1 WDIKGKALN
10 TPLYQLLGGASRK
23 GVMVYGHAS
32 GMDLNEAIDNVRDY
46 KERGYRAIRVQ
57 SGVPGLDST
66 YGVGRG
72 KYFYE
77 PADRTLPPE
86 NIWSTRKYLNYAP
99 SLFEAAREA
108 VGPDTHLLHDVHH
121 RLTPI
126 EAARLGKDLEPYNLF
141 WLEDAVQCELQAGF
155 ELIRKHTTTP
165 LAVGEVFNSIYDCQ
179 ELLSKQLIDYIRM
192 TVSHGGGITQL
203 RKIAALADVYH
214 VRTGCHGATDMSPA
228 CIAACLHFGMW
239 VPNFGVQE
247 FMLHTEETR
256 EIFGAEYTFE
266 DGYVHPGDKPGLGV
280 EFDESSVEKYPYI
293 PAYLPVNRKEDGTM
307 WNW

>member
-1 WDIKGKALN
+1 V
-10 TPLYQLLGGASRK
+10 TGGASGLGRATAEAFARE
-23 GVMVYGHAS
+23 GAPVAIF
-32 GMDLNEAIDNVRDY
+32 DINEEGGKAVADAVGGTFFNV
-46 KERGYRAIRVQ
+46 
-57 SGVPGLDST
+57 
-66 YGVGRG
+66 
-72 KYFYE
+72 
-77 PADRTLPPE
+77 
-86 NIWSTRKYLNYAP
+86 NILSEESVVAG
-99 SLFEAAREA
+99 FEAAREA

-155 ELIRKHTTTP
+155 ELIRQHTTTP
-165 LAVGEVFNSIYDCQ
+165 LAVGEVFKSIYDCQ

-203 RKIAALADVYH
+203 RKIAAMADVFH

-256 EIFGAEYTFE
+256 AIFNAEYTFE

-293 PAYLPVNRKEDGTM
+293 AAYLPVNRKEDGTM